1 MISDLWTERFC
12 GKKNWLNVRLIYAK
26 KNLPRKQDPVPE
38 SFKNEFDTTQEKMQ
52 LKAILYW
59 QKIDQMT
66 KKLMHVFL

>member
-1 MISDLWTERFC
+1 M
-12 GKKNWLNVRLIYAK
+12 RLIYPK
-26 KNLPRKQDPVPE
+26 KNLPRKQDPVPK
-38 SFKNEFDTTQEKMQ
+38 SFKSEFDTAQEKMQ